1 MPEGSR
7 IEAVGV
13 NAPQIEYWNGPVG
26 DRWAR
31 LVDTQE
37 RMLRALGSE
46 AMNTC
51 DIQSGHS
58 VLDVGCGSG
67 TTSIEIAGRVGRTGR
82 VLGIDISTPMLEV
95 GRARLGA
102 LDLDNVTFE
111 NKDAAMYRF
120 QGEAFDRVFSRFGVM
135 FFIDPV
141 SAFRNIRDGL
151 KSGGRIAFVCWQAAD
166 RNPWISIPLH
176 VALRHLPAP
185 PPSNPEAPGPMA
197 FSNPDRI
204 RNILSGAGFTELTID
219 TLETKIPVAADVPAS
234 VQKLLEVGPVSR
246 LLREVSDDV
255 TERIANDLFD
265 AISGFQTD
273 GGVMIDSATWI
284 VSAVSP

>member
-1 MPEGSR
+1 
-7 IEAVGV
+7 
-13 NAPQIEYWNGPVG
+13 
-26 DRWAR
+26 
-31 LVDTQE
+31 
-37 RMLRALGSE
+37 
-46 AMNTC
+46 
-51 DIQSGHS
+51 
-58 VLDVGCGSG
+58 
-67 TTSIEIAGRVGRTGR
+67 
-82 VLGIDISTPMLEV
+82 
-95 GRARLGA
+95 
-102 LDLDNVTFE
+102 
-111 NKDAAMYRF
+111 
-120 QGEAFDRVFSRFGVM
+120 
-135 FFIDPV
+135 
-141 SAFRNIRDGL
+141 
-151 KSGGRIAFVCWQAAD
+151 
-166 RNPWISIPLH
+166 
-176 VALRHLPAP
+176 
-185 PPSNPEAPGPMA
+185 MA